1 MFYTPEDIKPAV
13 ATATQMF
20 GPVGNMIVYV
30 GDTNK
35 APHVHV
41 NVTLNTPQFGKIW
54 YGDVECSPQEL
65 LKRVDILG
73 KKIGQPVTI
82 S

>member
-1 MFYTPEDIKPAV
+1 MFYTSEDIKPAV
-13 ATATQMF
+13 ATATKMF
-20 GPVGNMIVYV
+20 GLAGNMIVYV
-30 GDTNK
+30 GDTNP
-35 APHVHV
+35 PHVHV
-41 NVTLNTPQFGKIW
+41 NLTLNTPQFGKIW
-54 YGDVECSPQEL
+54 YGDVECSQQEL